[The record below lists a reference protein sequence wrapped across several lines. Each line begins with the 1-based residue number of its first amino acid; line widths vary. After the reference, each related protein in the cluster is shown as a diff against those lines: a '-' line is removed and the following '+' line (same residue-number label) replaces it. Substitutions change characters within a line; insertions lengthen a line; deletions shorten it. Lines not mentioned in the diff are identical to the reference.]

1 MRFILFF
8 IFVFGIV
15 PFIAG
20 YLGSLVLAAEIG
32 GGVTLINPLEGRNT
46 IMDVIK
52 GVIDGLRDKIA
63 PPIVAIMVLYGG
75 FQMLFAGG
83 VPEKFS
89 KGRNTIL
96 YAVVGYAIIFIASGI
111 SAIIIDILTSDL
123 FDSYIT

>member
-1 MRFILFF
+1 MFF